1 MDYWLDVFLCAGITL
16 LELIGVIGI
25 AMLVQL
31 ISYQVFGVN
40 LYKKFFKGLN
50 RLDKYL
56 NM

>member
-1 MDYWLDVFLCAGITL
+1 MDYWVDVFLCMGVTL

-40 LYKKFFKGLN
+40 LYKKIFKGLN